1 MEKLL
6 FTFLGLLIASGAG
19 AFAQQGG
26 TTLTLGSATL
36 IAGKYYYQSAAVSG
50 DGIHTLSINL
60 SGNITTGDAIA
71 LPTTTPDGGIV
82 STTASDYIKSITFS
96 GGASAA
102 DVQGYLRQVGFTLGG
117 ASQTVNVTVSTD
129 NSQTNS
135 NVFYN
140 SATQHYYQYIPASS
154 SGITWTAAYTSA
166 KGMTYMGRNGYLA
179 TVMSKDEDVFLNNL
193 SGGKVGWL
201 GGTILT
207 NSGSRVDA
215 SGATAATGLYYSSFT
230 TTSVVT
236 GTAKGWYWACGPE
249 IGTRFYDI
257 NSLYDETGGTG
268 ANAATATTVDNRNAS
283 TYYNWSRTGS
293 YEPNNLTATQAPGGN
308 DYETCLTTL
317 KNAGFTGKQ
326 GTAFTWN
333 DCREWFTDQ
342 SSDWTAKGY
351 FVEYGNLSVG
361 DDGSGSTTTFAT
373 ANGSLGASPTV
384 TSISP
389 TSGLAAGGTS
399 VTITGNYLSSATS
412 VKFGSSSATITANTA
427 TSITATSPAH
437 SAGTVD
443 IAVTTTYGASAT
455 SSADQF
461 TYTAADGYTLD
472 FEPASGTY
480 TGFNTSKTATYYH
493 TGAGAT
499 FTITSEAD
507 YVWNAIWAD
516 PTAYHGSGA
525 AYFGYNDF
533 ETGVTVSIEAG
544 KSFNLLSFYLSS
556 QGAGD
561 ETSFTITTS
570 KGGSYE
576 ATLVNDLYTHLVTLP
591 STSDF
596 QGITWFKITPPA
608 GGAIMVLDDIALS
621 HIAAATPP
629 NAQWGLAGTGGA
641 APSAW
646 ASSGPLADAMTYA
659 NGLSSG
665 TAYIQ
670 LLSNVNTTAPLAFV
684 SGTTTILDLNG
695 LTINRG
701 LTAATSS
708 GNVITVAGT
717 LTLKDGSTTNVANQ
731 GGITGGYNDGSGYG
745 GGVNVTASGNFTMR
759 GGNIIGNKS
768 ANPSYG
774 GGGVC
779 VNAGGSGVFSMTG
792 GSIAG
797 NSASSWG
804 GGVGVYQGGSFT
816 MTGGSITG
824 NSTSNGNANQGGG
837 VYSFGSFTVGG
848 TAVISDN
855 TNTSG
860 GSAVERNYWVG
871 SGNAITVST
880 TTPLTNGASIGITA
894 NSSPTSGSPV
904 NITGN
909 NSADYSGYF
918 TSDNGSYVIRNSGS
932 GSAQV
937 VQLAVPGPTV
947 TSISPVSGSPAGG
960 TSVTI
965 TGTGFTGATAARFG
979 GTVAT
984 SFTVVS
990 STSITVTAPAGS
1002 AGVVDITVTTAAGTS
1017 ATSSADQFTY
1027 IPDYVLINGVKWA
1040 THNAAAPGT
1049 WTTSPEDAG
1058 MFYQWNNNASWAAT
1072 GTVTG
1077 WNSSWNGGFATPSS
1091 ADTWATANDP
1101 SPAGYHA
1108 PTKDEINTLLDA
1120 SKVTATGTT
1129 RNGVNGML
1137 FTDKINNNSIFL
1149 PASGYRSGSDGALSD
1164 TGSGGYY
1171 WSRTAGNAS
1180 SGYYLYFGSGYASL
1194 HSDEARA
1201 CGFSVRPVFGPA
1213 LQPVAYTRSGPALLR
1228 INISQLL
1235 TNAAGATGTNL
1246 TLISLSASTNGVTVQ
1261 QYDGYLIYQTAN
1273 TVADQF
1279 SYGVTNSTGDAA
1291 TGVVNIVPAS
1301 LVAGQ
1306 VQNITLTGGTVSLKF
1321 SAIPGVAYTIQRSTD
1336 LANWADLASTNAPAA
1351 GVFDFED
1358 ANPPS
1363 PSGYY
1368 RLRLNY

>member
-1 MEKLL
+1 MNSPFAFMEKLL
-6 FTFLGLLIASGAG
+6 FTFFGLLMASGAG
-19 AFAQQGG
+19 VFAQQGG
-26 TTLTLGSATL
+26 TSLTLGSATL
-36 IAGKYYYQSAAVSG
+36 IGGKYYYQSAAVSG
-50 DGIHTLSINL
+50 NGIHTLSINL

-71 LPTTTPDGGIV
+71 LPATIPDAGIL
-82 STTASDYIKSITFS
+82 STNSSDYSKSINFS

-154 SGITWTAAYTSA
+154 SGITWTDAYTSA

-207 NSGSRVDA
+207 NSGGRVDA

-230 TTSVVT
+230 TTSVVS
-236 GTAKGWYWACGPE
+236 GAAKGWYWACGPE

-333 DCREWFTDQ
+333 DCREWYTDQ
-342 SSDWTAKGY
+342 SSDWSAKGY

-361 DDGSGSTTTFAT
+361 DDGSGSTTTSAT

-437 SAGTVD
+437 SAGKVD
-443 IAVTTTYGASAT
+443 IAVTTTYGTSAT
-455 SSADQF
+455 TSADQF

-472 FEPASGTY
+472 FEPASGTF

-493 TGAGAT
+493 NGAGST

-507 YVWNAIWAD
+507 YVWSAIWAD
-516 PTAYHGSGA
+516 STAYHGSEA
-525 AYFGYNDF
+525 AYFGYNNY

-556 QGAGD
+556 QGDGD

-570 KGGSYE
+570 KGGSYQT
-576 ATLVNDLYTHLVTLP
+576 TLANDLYTHLVTLP
-591 STSDF
+591 STSGF
-596 QGITWFKITPPA
+596 QGITWFKITPQA

-621 HIAAATPP
+621 SITAAASNDASLSAVASTIKGQAVTGLGMP
-629 NAQWGLAGTGGA
+629 NAVFGSEIGGSVTLSAEQGANTDGSAPYVTIFTPTESHATVKVVKYPYGASVTEDGFEA
-641 APSAW
+641 AA
-646 ASSGPLADAMTYA
+646 
-659 NGLSSG
+659 
-665 TAYIQ
+665 AYNNEAVDDLDMFIIGVVAQ
-670 LLSNVNTTAPLAFV
+670 N
-684 SGTTTILDLNG
+684 GTTKLYYMVLVRVDL
-695 LTINRG
+695 T
-701 LTAATSS
+701 
-708 GNVITVAGT
+708 
-717 LTLKDGSTTNVANQ
+717 
-731 GGITGGYNDGSGYG
+731 
-745 GGVNVTASGNFTMR
+745 
-759 GGNIIGNKS
+759 
-768 ANPSYG
+768 
-774 GGGVC
+774 
-779 VNAGGSGVFSMTG
+779 
-792 GSIAG
+792 
-797 NSASSWG
+797 
-804 GGVGVYQGGSFT
+804 
-816 MTGGSITG
+816 
-824 NSTSNGNANQGGG
+824 
-837 VYSFGSFTVGG
+837 
-848 TAVISDN
+848 
-855 TNTSG
+855 
-860 GSAVERNYWVG
+860 
-871 SGNAITVST
+871 
-880 TTPLTNGASIGITA
+880 
-894 NSSPTSGSPV
+894 
-904 NITGN
+904 
-909 NSADYSGYF
+909 
-918 TSDNGSYVIRNSGS
+918 
-932 GSAQV
+932 
-937 VQLAVPGPTV
+937 PTV
-947 TSISPVSGSPAGG
+947 TSVSPSSGSSAGG
-960 TSVTI
+960 TAVTI
-965 TGTGFTGATAARFG
+965 TGTKFASITSVKFGTASA
-979 GTVAT
+979 
-984 SFTVVS
+984 SFTVNS
-990 STSITVTAPAGS
+990 TTSITAAAPAGTGIVDVTISS
-1002 AGVVDITVTTAAGTS
+1002 AYGTS

-1027 IPDYVLINGVKWA
+1027 IPDYVPINGVKWA
-1040 THNAAAPGT
+1040 THNTAAPGT
-1049 WTTSPEDAG
+1049 CTTSPEDAG
-1058 MFYQWNNNASWAAT
+1058 MFYQWNTNASWAAT
-1072 GTVTG
+1072 DAVTG
-1077 WNSSWNGGFATPSS
+1077 WNSSWNGGFTTPSS

-1101 SPAGYHA
+1101 CPAGYHV

-1120 SKVTATGTT
+1120 SKVTATWTT
-1129 RNGVNGML
+1129 QNGVTGML
-1137 FTDKINNNSIFL
+1137 FTDKNNNNSIFL
-1149 PASGYRSGSDGALSD
+1149 PASGYRSSGDGTLCDA
-1164 TGSGGYY
+1164 GSGGYY
-1171 WSRTAGNAS
+1171 WSRTAVNAS
-1180 SGYYLYFGSGYASL
+1180 NGYYLYFGSGDASL

-1213 LQPVAYTRSGPALLR
+1213 LQPVSYTRSGPALLR
-1228 INISQLL
+1228 ITISQLL

-1261 QYDGYLIYQTAN
+1261 QYGGYLIYQTAN

-1306 VQNITLTGGTVSLKF
+1306 VQNISLTGGTVFLRF
-1321 SAIPGVAYTIQRSTD
+1321 SAIPGVAYTIQRSID
-1336 LANWADLASTNAPAA
+1336 LVNWADLASTNAPPA